1 MNGNL
6 IEQRDSILFWL
17 KNLEEKS
24 FEKEKK
30 IYEMVKGK
38 IKINSPEDL
47 TAMNCRKLFDLLSE
61 ELLPENINSK
71 YNYVYYMLRDPR
83 FYLNMGINSNNAK
96 KLSYVVSRSKVKKDK
111 TGINLTQEIFKYK
124 TEETILKHLNTR
136 IWQQLEGKWGN
147 NIEEQII
154 EYNKDKKNKN
164 IQKEKL
170 YDIKLEMKDLNNYN
184 IRIGKD
190 GLLWNKNDIVLFIT
204 DLEEK
209 IQKTYPDFYIF
220 PKNDYFIIQTNLA
233 DLSEED
239 IYKEFKQKME
249 NTTLKM
255 VNIYKDE
262 KKDEDI
268 TKKLPVEMKSF
279 LENKKLKII
288 SALKKPE
295 GRDLLAG
302 KKTLEKL
309 TGDIM
314 EFLLNVLIY
323 DEDNLFIGDI
333 QTRSGLAAV
342 DNIIRGNGFQCKN
355 LPSKISSNK
364 ISLYDDVLTIALND
378 NVSDRIFT
386 EEEKKKLFIKSAIY
400 QKNQSSSYRNDILIL
415 LKKSF
420 PNAIRYEQRAED
432 FENKDNKE
440 IINILR
446 EMANTFYLLN
456 FYLIPS
462 SRIFYELREQ
472 LKAELKTSKN
482 TLIENFYEAVETGKK
497 PQNINYFNSLT
508 KMKTTKKKSLFEIKK
523 FILYFKGITFDF
535 SNIKGKTNG
544 NNILT
549 K

>member
-1 MNGNL
+1 MDGNL
-6 IEQRDSILFWL
+6 VEQRDSTLFWL
-17 KNLEEKS
+17 KSLEEKS

-30 IYEMVKGK
+30 IYEMVKEK
-38 IKINSPEDL
+38 IKINSPKDL
-47 TAMNCRKLFDLLSE
+47 TAENCRKLFGFLSE
-61 ELLPENINSK
+61 DSLLGNNNSK

-83 FYLNMGINSNNAK
+83 FYLNMGVNSNNVK
-96 KLSYVVSRSKVKKDK
+96 KSSYVVSRSKAKENK
-111 TGINLTQEIFKYK
+111 TGITLTQEILRYK

-136 IWQQLEGKWGN
+136 IWQQLKEKWGK
-147 NIEEQII
+147 NIEKQIA
-154 EYNKDKKNKN
+154 EYNEDKKNQN

-184 IRIGKD
+184 IRINKD
-190 GLLWNKNDIVLFIT
+190 GLLWNKNDIILFIT

-220 PKNDYFIIQTNLA
+220 PKNDYFIIQTNLTN
-233 DLSEED
+233 LSEED
-239 IYKEFKQKME
+239 IYNEFKQKME
-249 NTTLKM
+249 NTTSKM
-255 VNIYKDE
+255 VNIYENE
-262 KKDEDI
+262 KKKEDL
-268 TKKLPVEMKSF
+268 TKNLLNEMEKF

-295 GRDLLAG
+295 GKALLFG

-314 EFLLNVLIY
+314 EFLLNILIY
-323 DEDNLFIGDI
+323 DEENLFIGDI

-342 DNIIRGNGFQCKN
+342 DNIIKRNGFQCKN

-364 ISLYDDVLTIALND
+364 ISLYDDVLTVTLND

-386 EEEKKKLFIKSAIY
+386 EEEKKKLFVKSAIY
-400 QKNQSSSYRNDILIL
+400 QKNQSSSYRNDILML
-415 LKKSF
+415 LQKSF
-420 PNAIRYEQRAED
+420 PNAIRYEQRDED
-432 FENKDNKE
+432 FGNTDNEE

-446 EMANTFYLLN
+446 GMTNTFYLLN

-472 LKAELKTSKN
+472 LNTEFGKPKN
-482 TLIENFYEAVETGKK
+482 LLIENFYAAVETDKK
-497 PQNINYFNSLT
+497 PQNINYFDSLT
-508 KMKTTKKKSLFEIKK
+508 NMKATKKKSLFKIKK

-535 SNIKGKTNG
+535 NNIKGKISG
-544 NNILT
+544 NNILA

>member
-1 MNGNL
+1 MDGNL
-6 IEQRDSILFWL
+6 VEQRDSTLFWL
-17 KNLEEKS
+17 KSLEEKS

-30 IYEMVKGK
+30 IYEMVKEK
-38 IKINSPEDL
+38 IKINSPKDL
-47 TAMNCRKLFDLLSE
+47 TAENCRKLFGFLSE
-61 ELLPENINSK
+61 DSLLGNNNSK

-83 FYLNMGINSNNAK
+83 FYLNMGVNSNNVK
-96 KLSYVVSRSKVKKDK
+96 KSSYVVSRSKAKENK
-111 TGINLTQEIFKYK
+111 TGITLTQEILRYK

-136 IWQQLEGKWGN
+136 IWQQLKEKWGK
-147 NIEEQII
+147 NIEKQIA
-154 EYNKDKKNKN
+154 EYNEDKKNQN

-184 IRIGKD
+184 IRINKD
-190 GLLWNKNDIVLFIT
+190 GLLWNKNDIILFIT

-220 PKNDYFIIQTNLA
+220 PKNDYFIIQTNLTN
-233 DLSEED
+233 LSEED
-239 IYKEFKQKME
+239 IYNEFKQKME
-249 NTTLKM
+249 NTTSKM
-255 VNIYKDE
+255 VNIYENE
-262 KKDEDI
+262 KKNEDL
-268 TKKLPVEMKSF
+268 TKNLLNEMEKF

-295 GRDLLAG
+295 GKALLFG

-309 TGDIM
+309 IGDIM
-314 EFLLNVLIY
+314 EFLLNILIY
-323 DEDNLFIGDI
+323 DEENLFIGDI

-342 DNIIRGNGFQCKN
+342 DNIIKRNGFQCKN

-364 ISLYDDVLTIALND
+364 ISLYDDVLTVTLND

-400 QKNQSSSYRNDILIL
+400 QKNQSSSYRNDILML
-415 LKKSF
+415 LQKSF
-420 PNAIRYEQRAED
+420 PNAIRYEQRDED
-432 FENKDNKE
+432 FGNTDNEE

-446 EMANTFYLLN
+446 GMTNTFYLLN

-472 LKAELKTSKN
+472 LNTEFGKPKN
-482 TLIENFYEAVETGKK
+482 TLIENFYEAVETDKK
-497 PQNINYFNSLT
+497 PQNINYFDSLT
-508 KMKTTKKKSLFEIKK
+508 NMKATKKKSLFKIKK

-535 SNIKGKTNG
+535 NNIKGKISG
-544 NNILT
+544 NNILA